1 MMNDPKTLLD
11 NRLRKIEARL
21 AQVEDQVGITSSIT
35 KRQKITLELLAGF
48 SFTLFV
54 ILGLKS
60 LKNEQTSFT
69 CLETSN

>member
-35 KRQKITLELLAGF
+35 KRQKITRELLAGF
-48 SFTLFV
+48 SVTLFV

-69 CLETSN
+69 